1 MTRSMEGRNRQDKE
15 VKDELRELLEKNGRG
30 TLELAKRLM
39 LENKERIECTEVRK
53 ALTYFADEYWVDLI
67 RPTLMRLT
75 CEAVGGESDKIIPAI
90 VPIILITGGMDIHDD
105 IIDQSTTK
113 DGRATV
119 FGKFGKDI
127 ALLTGDALLLKGFI
141 RLHQAF
147 RQQPTGKA
155 TRILRIIEE
164 MFFELGDAEALEL
177 ELKGKFDADPE
188 EYLRIVRKKAADVEA
203 YTYISAILG
212 DGTKKEVEA
221 MREYGRILGMLAII
235 CDDLIDMMDE
245 EELEHR
251 LINETAP
258 LPILYTAHNFDAK
271 DMIYSTLSSRKERRT
286 ALNRI
291 IQTAI
296 KNGGI
301 AKTQEKMKELAKES
315 SLRLQTIK
323 HKSKELNMLINMMGV
338 PCETEGK
345 KTIRNS

>member
-1 MTRSMEGRNRQDKE
+1 MARSMEERNRQDKE

-39 LENKERIECTEVRK
+39 LENEDQIECTEVRR

-75 CEAVGGESDKIIPAI
+75 CEAVGGDSDKITPVI

-113 DGRATV
+113 DGRPTV

-127 ALLTGDALLLKGFI
+127 SLLTGDALLLKGFI
-141 RLHQAF
+141 RLHQAL

-164 MFFELGDAEALEL
+164 TFFELGDAEALEL
-177 ELKGKFDADPE
+177 KLKGKIDADPE

-221 MREYGRILGMLAII
+221 MRECGRILGMLAII
-235 CDDLIDMMDE
+235 SDDLIDMMDE
-245 EELEHR
+245 KELQHR
-251 LINETAP
+251 LKYETAP
-258 LPILYTAHNFDAK
+258 LPILYAAHDLDAK
-271 DMIYSTLSSRKERRT
+271 VAICSALSSAKDRRT
-286 ALNRI
+286 VLNRI
-291 IQTAI
+291 IRTVT

-301 AKTQEKMKELAKES
+301 AKTQEKMKELTKES
-315 SLRLQTIK
+315 SLRLQAIK
-323 HKSKELNMLINMMGV
+323 HKSKELTILTNMIGV
-338 PCETEGK
+338 SCETKEK
-345 KTIRNS
+345 KTIGNS